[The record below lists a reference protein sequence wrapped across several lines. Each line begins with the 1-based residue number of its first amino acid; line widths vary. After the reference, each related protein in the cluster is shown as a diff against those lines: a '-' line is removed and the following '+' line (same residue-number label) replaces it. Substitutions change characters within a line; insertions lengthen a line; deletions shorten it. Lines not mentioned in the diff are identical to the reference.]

1 MALPFPTP
9 RRPAARVLL
18 AAVVLLA
25 ATLFNGGVH
34 SARAAACLAL
44 SPPGARALQ
53 DLTGRDPKKAIEAL
67 KAQIETAERAV
78 HPDEARIAALYAV
91 EAQAYSLLELDEQ
104 ARSAALKGLELAP
117 IATDSTHVSL
127 QIAYAENVYD
137 SDRIDAALSALEK
150 ARSLQ
155 LPGSRADLCLQIAIG
170 LIQNRR
176 GRADLA
182 ILTLTQAYR
191 AGVAQAIPE
200 VRVEAASALSP
211 VMRTVGD
218 FKQALALNQED
229 IDWELK
235 HNATLTLSVLYYL
248 RGQIFSEMRDYNAA
262 LEQMEHARR
271 LSVELE
277 DQQGIGFADLAT
289 CRVRL
294 ELQQLTAARSDCE
307 NATRIFTSSHSA
319 DIVKEAQPL
328 LARLDLA
335 EGNADRALMRLNEA
349 LSEDGAQLQPR
360 RVPDAYELRA
370 RAYAMLQKYPE
381 AYRDLREYLKRYM
394 AGIEAERAQ
403 QVASLR
409 ARFETD
415 REIERNNLLQRELA
429 VADERAQRQKTE
441 LHWVVICGG
450 VAVMVIA
457 LLLYLLVINRRYRR
471 RLIRLASEDSLTG
484 LPNRGR
490 IAAIAK
496 EALAT
501 AFATRQPLCIALID
515 LDRFKAIND
524 RFGHATGDRVLR
536 DFAGMATAS
545 LRPRDTLGRWGGEE
559 FLLVLP
565 DTTLDVAVRV
575 LDHLRLQAGT
585 MPSLAEEHPDLR
597 VSISAGLAMTA
608 EEACSLDEIVAQA
621 DHALYEAKNAGR
633 DLVRYTAESFH
644 AASTAVRRALRECTE
659 ETNTSQPSAP
669 PARPPAARTG

>member
-1 MALPFPTP
+1 MTLPSPISW
-9 RRPAARVLL
+9 RPATRLLL
-18 AAVVLLA
+18 AALLLLA
-25 ATLFNGGVH
+25 ATLIDGVAH
-34 SARAAACLAL
+34 AARAACLEL
-44 SPPGARALQ
+44 SPPGVRTLQ
-53 DLTGRDPKKAIEAL
+53 DLASQDPKKAIEAV

-78 HPDEARIAALYAV
+78 HPDEARIAALYAI

-104 ARSAALKGLELAP
+104 AQSAALKGLELAP
-117 IATDSTHVSL
+117 IANDSTHLTL
-127 QIAYAENVYD
+127 QMAYAENVYD

-155 LPGSRADLCLQIAIG
+155 LPGSRADLCLQVTIG
-170 LIQNRR
+170 RIQNRR

-191 AGVAQAIPE
+191 AGVAQSIPE

-211 VMRTVGD
+211 VMRAVGD

-271 LSVELE
+271 LSVELHDE
-277 DQQGIGFADLAT
+277 QGIGFADLAT

-294 ELQQLTAARSDCE
+294 ELQQLTGARSDCE
-307 NATRIFTSSHSA
+307 NALRIFTSSQSV
-319 DIVKEAQPL
+319 DIENEAQPL
-328 LARLDLA
+328 LARLDMA
-335 EGNADRALMRLNEA
+335 EGHADRALVRLNEA
-349 LSEDGAQLQPR
+349 LSQDGAHLQPR
-360 RVPDAYELRA
+360 RVPEAYELRA
-370 RAYAMLQKYPE
+370 RAYASLRKYPE
-381 AYRDLREYLKRYM
+381 AYRDLSEYLKRYM

-429 VADERAQRQKTE
+429 LAHERAQRQKAE
-441 LHWVVICGG
+441 LRWVVICGC

-457 LLLYLLVINRRYRR
+457 LLLYLLVVNRRYRR

-490 IAAIAK
+490 IAGIAK
-496 EALAT
+496 QALAT

-524 RFGHATGDRVLR
+524 RFGHATGDRVLQ
-536 DFAGMATAS
+536 DFASLATAS

-565 DTTLDVAVRV
+565 DTTLDVAVGV
-575 LDHLRLQAGT
+575 LDHLRLQAAM
-585 MPSLAEEHPDLR
+585 MPSLAEEQPDLR
-597 VSISAGLAMTA
+597 VSISAGLAMTGD
-608 EEACSLDEIVAQA
+608 EACSLDEIVAQA

-644 AASTAVRRALRECTE
+644 AASTAVRRALRER
-659 ETNTSQPSAP
+659 S
-669 PARPPAARTG
+669 G